1 MITFLTAIGLL
12 ILGYVFYGKFS
23 EKVFAPDPSKKT
35 PAYAMQDGVDYIPL
49 PTWKIFMI
57 QFLNIAGL
65 GPIFGAILGAQFG
78 TAAYIWIVVGC
89 IFIGAFHDFFS
100 GMISVREGG
109 ANLPDIIGKYLGN
122 TTKQVMR
129 IFTVVLLVLVGV
141 VFVSQPAGILDKI
154 TPDYMN
160 NTFWIIVIFAYYLIA
175 TLLPIDK
182 VIGKVYPVF
191 AFSLIFMAVG
201 VLFMILWQGI
211 DLPEITDGIAN
222 SHPNKDTTPIFPIMC
237 ITIACGAISGFHA
250 TQSPLM
256 ARCLKN
262 EKLGRPVFYGAMILE
277 GIIAMIWAAAAI
289 WFYKEKGYGES
300 QASIVYFITETW
312 MGKIGSILAMLGVV
326 FAPIT
331 SGDTALRSA
340 RLIVADFFKIDQTN
354 ISKRLMVSIPIFA
367 VTALII
373 VYSLS
378 DAAGFNIIWRY
389 FGWSNQALSV
399 FTLWTVTVYMVL
411 NNKPWIMAFLPAV
424 YMTLVCSTYLFI
436 APECFSLNPMV
447 SYCAGGVCA
456 ATSMVLFFKWK
467 RGQLKLKIKN

>member
-1 MITFLTAIGLL
+1 MITFSVSIILL
-12 ILGYVFYGKFS
+12 IVGYLVYGKFA
-23 EKVFAPDPSKKT
+23 ERVFKPDSNAAT
-35 PAYAMQDGVDYIPL
+35 PAYTKNDGVDYMPL

-89 IFIGAFHDFFS
+89 IFIGAFHDYFS
-100 GMISVREGG
+100 GMISLREGG

-129 IFTVVLLVLVGV
+129 VFTVILLVLVGV
-141 VFVSQPAGILDKI
+141 VFVSQPAGILDRI
-154 TPDYMN
+154 TPEWMN

-182 VIGKVYPVF
+182 VIGKIYPLF
-191 AFSLIFMAVG
+191 AFSLIFMALG
-201 VLFMILWQGI
+201 VLFMIFKQGI
-211 DLPEITDGIAN
+211 SLPEITDGIA
-222 SHPNKDTTPIFPIMC
+222 SIHPQKEVTPIFPIMC

-277 GIIAMIWAAAAI
+277 GIMAMIWAAAAI
-289 WFYKEKGYGES
+289 WYYKEKGYGET

-312 MGKIGSILAMLGVV
+312 MGKVGSVLAMLGVV
-326 FAPIT
+326 FDPIT

-340 RLIVADFFKIDQTN
+340 RLILADFLKIDQTK
-354 ISKRLMVSIPIFA
+354 ISKRLMVSLPIFA
-367 VTALII
+367 ITALII

-378 DAAGFNIIWRY
+378 DAAGFNVIWRY

-399 FTLWTVTVYMVL
+399 FTLWAITVYMVI
-411 NNKPWIMAFLPAV
+411 NHKPWVMAFVPAV
-424 YMTLVCSTYLFI
+424 YMTLVCSTYLFV
-436 APECFSLNPMV
+436 APECFGLGGSLP
-447 SYCAGGVCA
+447 YILGGACACA
-456 ATSMVLFFKWK
+456 SIIIFANW
-467 RGQLKLKIKN
+467 IKKDNQR